1 MQTIDANGVK
11 LPALGFG
18 TWQLEGATCRHMVT
32 EALAMGYRHIDTA
45 QMYGNEAEVGQ
56 GLAASDVPRDQVFL
70 TTKVWMD
77 RLHDGDLRASVEES
91 LRKLG
96 TGDVDLLLIHW
107 PNPEVPLGE
116 SLRAMQDLQ
125 AEGKVKYTGVSNFT
139 VDLMREALERK
150 GADIVCNQVEYHPFL
165 SQQPVLDYARD
176 RGLFV
181 TAYCPLAKG
190 RVHDDASLAEI
201 GRKHGKSPAQV
212 ALRWLVRQAKVAAI
226 PRTANPEH
234 ARANLDIF
242 DFDLDAEDLE
252 RIARLDARTRLIN
265 PSWAPQWDNAA

>member
-1 MQTIDANGVK
+1 
-11 LPALGFG
+11 
-18 TWQLEGATCRHMVT
+18 
-32 EALAMGYRHIDTA
+32 MGYRHIDTA

-56 GLAASDVPRDQVFL
+56 GLADSDVPRDRVFL

-125 AEGKVKYTGVSNFT
+125 AEGKVKYTGVSNFP
-139 VDLMREALERK
+139 VELMREALERK

-176 RGLFV
+176 HGLFV

-190 RVHDDASLAEI
+190 RAVQDPTLTEI

-212 ALRWLVRQAKVAAI
+212 ALRWLVQQDKVAAI
-226 PRTANPEH
+226 PKAAKPEH
-234 ARANLDIF
+234 ARANLEIF
-242 DFDLDAEDLE
+242 DFELDAEDRA
-252 RIARLDARTRLIN
+252 RIGRLDGRTRLIN
-265 PSWAPQWDNAA
+265 PSWAPQWDEAA